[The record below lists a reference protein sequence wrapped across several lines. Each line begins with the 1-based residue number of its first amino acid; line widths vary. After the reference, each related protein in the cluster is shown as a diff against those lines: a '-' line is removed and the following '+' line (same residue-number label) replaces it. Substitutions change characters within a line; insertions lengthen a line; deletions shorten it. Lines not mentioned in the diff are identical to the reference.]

1 MKWIA
6 IKEVIMIEGF
16 GKLKLLD
23 VRDKWPNEATD
34 FNPWLAKDENLSE
47 LGSALGI
54 DLEFE
59 DTEVPIGPYSADI
72 LAKDAGTGRYV
83 VIENQ
88 LGKTD
93 HDHLGKSLT
102 YASILNATVVVWIA
116 GDFTEEHKKTLD
128 WLNDV
133 TSEEVTFFGVRLEL
147 WQIDNSKPAFR
158 FNIISRPVG
167 IIKPPPPPESDA
179 KKLQLEFWTELRKR
193 LLESKEFPSLQTP
206 RPQYWYDVSL
216 GRAGINISNTANTF
230 DNKIGI
236 RVYIS
241 NKIANVVLPQLMN
254 DQKKIEEEIGQEL
267 HWNPYPEKRDK
278 IISLLRDADL
288 KKKENWD
295 EYINWLVDKNIKFR
309 SVFSKRIKQLDF
321 SQKLDNTD
329 EIEDE
334 AEGHEGTIVRCA

>member
-1 MKWIA
+1 M
-6 IKEVIMIEGF
+6 VEGF
-16 GKLKLLD
+16 GKLKMID

-34 FNPWLAKDENLSE
+34 FTPWLAKDENLSE

-83 VIENQ
+83 IIENQ

-102 YASILNATVVVWIA
+102 YASILDATVVVWIA

-128 WLNDV
+128 WLNGV

-147 WQIDNSKPAFR
+147 WQIDDSKPAFR
-158 FNIISRPVG
+158 FNVISRPVG
-167 IIKPPPPPESDA
+167 IIKPPPPLESDA
-179 KKLQLEFWTELRKR
+179 KKLQLEFWTELRKS
-193 LLESKEFPSLQTP
+193 LLECKEFPSLQTP

-216 GRAGINISNTANTF
+216 GRAGINISNIANTF

-241 NKIANVVLPQLMN
+241 NKIADIVLPQLMN
-254 DQKKIEEEIGQEL
+254 EQKKIEEEIGQPL
-267 HWNPYPEKRDK
+267 VWNPYPEKRDK
-278 IISLLRDADL
+278 IISLSRDAEL
-288 KKKENWD
+288 RKKENWD

-309 SVFSKRIKQLDF
+309 NVFSKRVKQLDF
-321 SQKLDNTD
+321 SKKLEIAE
-329 EIEDE
+329 EIE
-334 AEGHEGTIVRCA
+334 VRSGNEREDQ